1 MYPTLDPSGFRG
13 SSPCL
18 HQFLFDFGIQCDP
31 GGFPEPTCQDC
42 CPDLRESD
50 SAADPRGWM
59 LGGSLP
65 ALRFLT
71 SSHKPPKKTS
81 SWQLVVSRGAGG
93 WQEQILGFWENPA
106 FRLLP
111 RILLASLPTLPHSL
125 ACWALQDVAS
135 LPFLTFFQVFFNFS
149 FYLLHPR
156 QPFPLA

>member
-1 MYPTLDPSGFRG
+1 MDPSGSRG
-13 SSPCL
+13 SSPCV

-31 GGFPEPTCQDC
+31 GCFPEPTCQDC
-42 CPDLRESD
+42 CQDLRESD

-65 ALRFLT
+65 ALCFLM
-71 SSHKPPKKTS
+71 SSHKPPEKTS

-93 WQEQILGFWENPA
+93 WQERILGFWENPA

-156 QPFPLA
+156 QPFPLN